1 MIDFMKKPNILA
13 STLVIAAA
21 FLGGAA
27 LTAPAASAVQGCTD
41 HGDYRNC
48 RTDANGGFVSVTAY
62 PAGIVKAAKSSPQD
76 VWIDSN
82 QANHLAVG
90 QGYTQF
96 TPRQGGLRYRA
107 CAWFQNPITYNQE
120 VVCTAW
126 VQGY

>member
-1 MIDFMKKPNILA
+1 MKKP
-13 STLVIAAA
+13 STIAATLAIAGA
-21 FLGGAA
+21 FLGAAA
-27 LTAPAASAVQGCTD
+27 LAAPGASALQGCSD
-41 HGDYRNC
+41 HGGYRNC

-62 PAGIVKAAKSSPQD
+62 PGIVKAAKSQPAD

-90 QGYTQF
+90 QGYTEYR
-96 TPRQGGLRYRA
+96 PPNGGLRYRA
-107 CAWFQNPITYNQE
+107 CAWFQNPITYNQG